1 MKKVNNENN
10 DIFKYIIYLLIFIT
24 VISIAV
30 NPSTRKFVSLLS
42 NINKLEKQVETI
54 KNENETYKKR
64 LNKLKTNPR
73 EMEKFAKISVGN
85 PNIGVLAETE
95 IEYIF
100 EDFDKKTEESN
111 EIQ

>member
-1 MKKVNNENN
+1 MKKENNENN

-24 VISIAV
+24 FVSIAV
-30 NPSTRKFVSLLS
+30 NPSTRKFFSLLS

-54 KNENETYKKR
+54 RIENETYKKR
-64 LNKLKTNPR
+64 LAKLKTNPR
-73 EMEKFAKISVGN
+73 EMEKAAKTNVGN

-100 EDFDKKTEESN
+100 NDSIDEKEEKS
-111 EIQ
+111 EI